1 MVLGLSIAAP
11 IGAMGVLVIHRTL
24 ARGRLA
30 GFLTGLGVASADAI
44 YASFAAFGIAVLSNL
59 LISLAAPVRLIGGL
73 FLLYLGV
80 KTLRSAPV
88 DTRTAPPSDTK
99 SAYLS
104 DYLSALGLTITNPM
118 TILMFAG
125 IFTGAGFTDMTTS
138 EAHLAPLIVIGTFL
152 GSTLWWVILT
162 TLTGI
167 LRTRFTPRLMVWV
180 NRISGAVIIGF
191 ALVTLAGLFGA
202 SG

>member
-44 YASFAAFGIAVLSNL
+44 YASFAAFGIAILSNL
-59 LISLAAPVRLIGGL
+59 LISLASPVRLIGGL

-80 KTLRSAPV
+80 KTLRSAPA
-88 DTRTAPPSDTK
+88 DKRIDSPTDAK
-99 SAYLS
+99 SVYLRA
-104 DYLSALGLTITNPM
+104 YLSALGLTITNPM

-125 IFTGAGFTDMTTS
+125 IFTGAGFTEMTTS
-138 EAHLAPLIVIGTFL
+138 EPHLAPLIVIGTFL

-167 LRTRFTPRLMVWV
+167 LRTRFTPRLMAWV
-180 NRISGAVIIGF
+180 NRISGVVIIGF

-202 SG
+202 G